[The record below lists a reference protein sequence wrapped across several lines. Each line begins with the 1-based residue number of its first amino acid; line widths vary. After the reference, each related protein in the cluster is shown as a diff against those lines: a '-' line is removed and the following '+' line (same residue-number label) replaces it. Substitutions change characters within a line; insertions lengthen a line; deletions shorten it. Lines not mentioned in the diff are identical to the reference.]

1 MLWALLD
8 DCAVFEVSKVK
19 HADRAIRTHT
29 GKHIP
34 APACSAKRDVIHLR
48 YKQTVAHMSL
58 SLQHVCF
65 KGQRFNKV

>member
-8 DCAVFEVSKVK
+8 DCAVFEVSEVK

-58 SLQHVCF
+58 SL
-65 KGQRFNKV
+65 